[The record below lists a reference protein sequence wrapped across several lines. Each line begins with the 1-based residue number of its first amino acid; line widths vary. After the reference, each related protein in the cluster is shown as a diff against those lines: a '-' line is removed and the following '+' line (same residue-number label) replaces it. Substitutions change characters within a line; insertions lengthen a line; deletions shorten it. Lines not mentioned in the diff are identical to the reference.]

1 MHRLVRIYLDPE
13 RRQQVWTHMNYGPK
27 YPQLANIVFLSK
39 VGETLRQATCEDV
52 PHDELPDDIKHLLRR
67 LERVEE
73 RDRRKT
79 SG

>member
-1 MHRLVRIYLDPE
+1 VHQVVRIYVDPE
-13 RRQQVWTHMNYGPK
+13 RRQQACTRMYYGPK

-39 VGETLRQATCEDV
+39 VGETLQQATCDV

-73 RDRRKT
+73 RDRRKN